1 MRKPEEITD
10 EKRKKGMIWELGIVG
25 VAMAGFGL
33 QWGVR
38 GLAVSLLGMMAAGA
52 YIYSRYLRV
61 KGTTAHGHGDAV
73 FETRYELYD
82 REFVMDPEI
91 FFGDETLAL
100 NGLSSHGD
108 ETVNSLAIRSL
119 QTSVPM
125 PAVHNF
131 LTVRGQRT
139 AINEEHKRVVRGRI
153 SGERAEACRLGAQ
166 IYTDRISISLNGKWC
181 QRNSNAIVFGGSGTG
196 KSRYFLKPNVLQ
208 ANSSYII
215 TDPSGDLLQGLG
227 FFLAQVAGYKVRCF
241 NVSDMGHSCRFNP
254 LHYIYEEAD
263 IPQLVNVFMENTQPQ
278 KGGGADANFWD
289 KTTRA
294 LLCACIGYLFEVC
307 PEEERNF
314 SNVLELI
321 RMDQRTEGDAEE
333 ETAFDVMFRLLG
345 EADPT
350 SYAYKQYLTYKEAPV
365 KTALSIQISTT
376 VLLSQ
381 FFDIEAFQNLTY
393 KDELELEKLGEEKTA
408 LFLIIPQADTTYSW
422 VTAILYTLL
431 IKSLLKQGEERMRK
445 EGLPDPEVAVP
456 VRFLI
461 DEAANIGKIPGLQH
475 YLAISRKY
483 RISIVPIFQ
492 NYSQV
497 VAIYG
502 KDAANDILSNCD
514 AFLFLGGVDGETLK
528 IVVERA
534 GRETVQTMSD
544 TVPIGT
550 QGSASQGRAQ
560 TGRELISRIQAE
572 QMANDTCL
580 LFIRGL
586 SPFKTKKYRLERHAN
601 FRFTAEAGAPLFL
614 NPFLLEYSDEEMEG
628 IRIKKATEAGYIAP
642 RVKDSARRR
651 ALMVELTA
659 ELAVKQ
665 EELKRCR
672 EQLVIAE
679 EAGDEMTVFRVQGKV
694 AKLEERVEH
703 LKGVVCL

>member
-38 GLAVSLLGMMAAGA
+38 GLLCSLLGVLVAGA
-52 YIYSRYLRV
+52 FIYSRYLRV

-108 ETVNSLAIRSL
+108 ETVNSLAVCSRRSSDSL
-119 QTSVPM
+119 

-393 KDELELEKLGEEKTA
+393 KDELELEKLGQEKTA

-461 DEAANIGKIPGLQH
+461 DEAANIGKIPGLEH

-502 KDAANDILSNCD
+502 KEAANDILSNCD
-514 AFLFLGGVDGETLK
+514 AFLFLGGVDGETLR

-679 EAGDEMTVFRVQGKV
+679 EAGDEMTVWRVQ
-694 AKLEERVEH
+694 AKASRLEERVEH
-703 LKGVVCL
+703 LKGVCGE